1 MGFLGYML
9 IVYIVLA
16 DLTFMSFLNRKK
28 KLGFFFLLI
37 IAIITAVLVYKWFT
51 SPM

>member
-1 MGFLGYML
+1 MGFLGYLL
-9 IVYIVLA
+9 IVYLVLA

-28 KLGFFFLLI
+28 KLALFFLLI
-37 IAIITAVLVYKWFT
+37 IAIITVVLGYRWFT